1 MHLTTIT
8 CKKERGQHV
17 AISTEQASS
26 IKDLPR
32 LREKISGGTK
42 RVVRSGQGTAILPA
56 RVGSHS
62 AGFG

>member
-17 AISTEQASS
+17 AILTEQASL
-26 IKDLPR
+26 IKDLPG
-32 LREKISGGTK
+32 LREKKFQVG
-42 RVVRSGQGTAILPA
+42 RVVRSGQDTAILPA